1 MWTEKARDVMRYL
14 SLELSQE
21 QQEVLLH
28 QSRLKIIGG
37 GEGAGKSFLGA
48 LTGVI
53 RAISDAHENGYG
65 EDLLYW
71 VVGADFEDARK
82 ELEYIHEWLDELG
95 LVDNSKTSI
104 STHRDQKCILTTTIG
119 VVFETVS
126 GYDPKKI
133 GREQPQGIIGCE
145 ISRWPKEVWDR
156 CYGRLARRYHRGSW
170 GFFSGSFETS
180 EGWFPEMWEIGQAG
194 NELDVTSFSLPAWA
208 KLAIYPGGE
217 TDAAIEQLR
226 AQTTEP
232 RFLARYGGRP
242 HPPIDSVFPEFKHV
256 MHVDERIEFNPN
268 ESTYIFIDPGDL
280 VYACEF
286 IQFIDDEVH
295 VVDELYVTHWT
306 HEQVM
311 QGVQTK
317 PAWNNIREGVM
328 DIAGTQH
335 HMGLGSAFEA
345 WHRDTGLSM
354 AVNKWPVDA
363 ELERLR
369 SVLSIN
375 PTTGRPRLRI
385 SPKCQGLI
393 TEMGGGVAP
402 VHGIGR
408 WKIKNGKPELR
419 NDHACKALSYG
430 LLEKFGTTRIDERT
444 EVAATSYLGSRK
456 SDSIYDSV
464 LWHNREGVNP
474 WQPR

>member
-1 MWTEKARDVMRYL
+1 MWTEKARDVLRFL
-14 SLELSQE
+14 NLELSHE
-21 QQEVLLH
+21 QQEVLFH
-28 QSRLKIIGG
+28 PSRLKLIGG

-48 LTGVI
+48 LTGVVRGI
-53 RAISDAHENGYG
+53 VDAHENSYG

-104 STHRDQKCILTTTIG
+104 STHKDQKCILTTTIG
-119 VVFETVS
+119 VVYETVS

-180 EGWFPEMWEIGQAG
+180 EGWFPEMWEVGQSG
-194 NELDVTSFSLPAWA
+194 NELDVASYSLPAWA
-208 KLAIYPGGE
+208 NLSIYPEGE
-217 TDAAIEQLR
+217 NDPAIQQLR

-232 RFLARYGGRP
+232 RFMARYGGKP
-242 HPPIDSVFPEFKHV
+242 HPPIDSVFHEFKHV
-256 MHVDERIEFNPN
+256 VHVDSQVEFDPN

-286 IQFIDDEVH
+286 VQFIGDEVW

-311 QGVQTK
+311 QGVQNK
-317 PAWNNIREGVM
+317 PAWNNLKDGVM

-345 WHRDTGLSM
+345 WHRDTGLQM
-354 AVNKWPVDA
+354 HVNKWPVDA

-375 PTTGRPRLRI
+375 PSTGRPRLRV

-393 TEMGGGVAP
+393 AEMGGGVAP
-402 VHGIGR
+402 VHGINR
-408 WKIKNGKPELR
+408 WKIKNGKPEPR

-430 LLEKFGTTRIDERT
+430 LLEKFGTARIDDRSELDS
-444 EVAATSYLGSRK
+444 VSYLRGSADK
-456 SDSIYDSV
+456 SIYDSV

-474 WQPR
+474 WQPT